1 MEVIYTPQAVED
13 LNYWKK
19 SGNKVVQKKIQQL
32 ILAIIE
38 NPFEGI
44 GKPEP
49 LKHEL
54 SGSWSRRI
62 NREHR
67 IVYEVY
73 NDDTIV
79 ILEIQS
85 LRGHYLK

>member
-19 SGNKVVQKKIQQL
+19 SGNKAIQKKIQQL

-49 LKHEL
+49 LKH
-54 SGSWSRRI
+54 
-62 NREHR
+62 
-67 IVYEVY
+67 
-73 NDDTIV
+73 
-79 ILEIQS
+79 
-85 LRGHYLK
+85 